1 MIPSSWA
8 PPHPGVLVL
17 HRALRLAGQ
26 IAAGSLRGFVS
37 AHADALGR
45 ARSLQEQ
52 LRKLMEIHGIQTSV
66 EGVPPDGPSV
76 VVCNHLS
83 YLDPVIVGSLLPCAP
98 IAKEE
103 LGGWP
108 GFGSAARSFG
118 VIFVRR
124 GDPWSGA
131 RALLRA
137 ARVLRQGVSV
147 LAFPEGTTTSGEVV
161 LRFRW
166 GVFGLARRLG
176 VPVVP
181 VRLDFEDTTL
191 AWVGRQLFLPH
202 YLRTAARP
210 TSRVRVRFLDPM
222 FPRPHDEPRLLAA
235 HARQLIFR
243 AR

>member
-1 MIPSSWA
+1 VATS
-8 PPHPGVLVL
+8 
-17 HRALRLAGQ
+17 
-26 IAAGSLRGFVS
+26 SLRGLVGTAS
-37 AHADALGR
+37 ADALER
-45 ARSLQEQ
+45 ARGLQGQ
-52 LRKLMEIHGIQTSV
+52 LRQLTAIHGIQVAV
-66 EGVPPDGPSV
+66 EGAPPERPAV

-83 YLDPVIVGSLLPCAP
+83 YLDPVILGSLLPCAP

-103 LGGWP
+103 LADWP
-108 GFGSAARSFG
+108 GFGPAARRSG

-131 RALLRA
+131 RALLKATRA
-137 ARVLRQGVSV
+137 LRQGVSV
-147 LAFPEGTTTSGEVV
+147 LAFPEGTTTAGEMV

-181 VRLDFEDTTL
+181 VRLDFDDPRL
-191 AWVGRQLFLPH
+191 AWVGGQLFLPH

-210 TSRVRVRFLDPM
+210 ASRARVRFLDPI
-222 FPRPHDEPRLLAA
+222 FPSPCDEPRLLAA
-235 HARQLIFR
+235 HARQLIHR